1 MLGSIALALILV
13 GTYTPWLKPIR
24 SQFGFLN
31 TPIYW
36 ITDLP
41 NRFGNWLD
49 ERFSSK
55 ADLIAEN
62 EALKAELL
70 IHKGKLQQMASV
82 YAQNISL
89 QQLRDTTEEL
99 EQRVVVA
106 ELIGVSPDPTAHKVI
121 INKGRNDGVYINQP
135 LLDADGLMG
144 RVIEV
149 GPYTSQ
155 VLLITDSTN
164 ALSVQVNRNEVR
176 AVIEGTGELYE
187 MSLRH
192 VEFTADIKENDLLV
206 TSGLDQVFP
215 FGLSVARVTSVENT
229 PGEPFAVIKA
239 VPLAKLNRGRHA
251 LLLFQNGGPD
261 QPTGMQLPSNLDAP
275 STLE

>member
-1 MLGSIALALILV
+1 LALGLVALILILV
-13 GTYTPWLKPIR
+13 GTYTPWLQPLR
-24 SQFGFLN
+24 AQFGFLN

-36 ITDLP
+36 LTHLSG
-41 NRFGNWLD
+41 RFSDWIG
-49 ERFSSK
+49 ERFVSK
-55 ADLIAEN
+55 GELLQEN
-62 EALKAELL
+62 EALRAELL

-82 YAQNISL
+82 YAQNLSL
-89 QQLRDTTEEL
+89 QQLRDATEEL
-99 EQRVVVA
+99 EQRVVVV
-106 ELIGVSPDPTAHKVI
+106 ELVGVSPDPTAHKVI
-121 INKGRNDGVYINQP
+121 INKGRQDGVYINQP

-176 AVIEGTGELYE
+176 AVIEGMGVLYE

-192 VEFTADIKENDLLV
+192 VEFTADIKVNDLLV

-215 FGLSVARVTSVENT
+215 FGLSVARVISVEHS
-229 PGEPFAVIKA
+229 PGEPFANIKA

-251 LLLFQNGGPD
+251 LLLFSDDNPPAD
-261 QPTGMQLPSNLDAP
+261 
-275 STLE
+275 E